1 MTIKIFSIWTMRTMT
16 ISSDRSW
23 KGVLARCRP
32 VAPELPGC
40 PCVPETAMPSLASA
54 TRLAAAVSEALLG
67 TLPPP
72 ALPGPRPPAAGGC
85 LCHRIPELQAAGGA
99 AGPERDFQQ
108 LNSERGVRGQGPEQ
122 PGRKCGQKVEVAGV
136 PAGETAAGPERRSLG
151 PAVAREA
158 VRVGPAKPEL
168 SDGRPLPQ
176 RHGEGLLPGQLAGVR
191 GQLLLVLPLREV
203 LGRGG
208 PVLPAGERP
217 PGGGGLLGG
226 AEICPAPY
234 GSCEHLDGPH
244 RPEWSLEMGG
254 RYGLRDGLQEL
265 EARAA
270 GRLVRARARG
280 RRGLR
285 ALHRRRPLERRR
297 VPETLPLGVRD
308 SARAGQL
315 GASSPVIYFLGAS
328 TCPVTLPSGGG
339 WCSSTVSGM
348 ADPGF

>member
-122 PGRKCGQKVEVAGV
+122 PG
-136 PAGETAAGPERRSLG
+136 SLG

-158 VRVGPAKPEL
+158 VRVGPAQPEL

-339 WCSSTVSGM
+339 VVLLHRLG
-348 ADPGF
+348 DG